1 MPTILFVSEMTTFLC
16 STACLNDT
24 IARSAFD
31 ASLFVHRMDLS
42 KVLIHFMHNLD
53 IKQVVNF
60 LLRAAA
66 FVVLIE
72 CIAFVMQSIHAV

>member
-1 MPTILFVSEMTTFLC
+1 MTCFEHYLRCALNQAHCAYNPVRYSEMTTFLC

-53 IKQVVNF
+53 KK
-60 LLRAAA
+60 
-66 FVVLIE
+66 
-72 CIAFVMQSIHAV
+72 